1 MKSNIK
7 SVLLYATNSKIP
19 ADVLETK
26 VYFSEFFERMTLF
39 ALTVYVPLSHEHAVR
54 DAIACS
60 KGGAIGNYDSCSFTT
75 IGVGRFRALEGANP
89 HLGCIGSVEEVEE
102 AKIETTVLQ
111 ENLSSVIQAVKSAH
125 PYEEPA
131 IHIVQVIDYKE
142 IISNN
147 TMEPTICPISVV
159 LEGLDGVGKSTVAV
173 KLAEIMNAR
182 HMSTPPTI
190 MHSAREWFVQQDN
203 HMRKAYYMVCIN
215 LLVFTVLYL
224 YYYCTI
230 PVYYCTVYT

>member
-1 MKSNIK
+1 
-7 SVLLYATNSKIP
+7 
-19 ADVLETK
+19 
-26 VYFSEFFERMTLF
+26 MTLF

-54 DAIACS
+54 YAIACS

-75 IGVGRFRALEGANP
+75 IGVGRFRPLEGANP

-147 TMEPTICPISVV
+147 KTEPSIRPISVV

-182 HMSTPPTI
+182 HMCTPPTI

-203 HMRKAYYMVCIN
+203 HMRKAYYMVCMN
-215 LLVFTVLYL
+215 LLVFIYYTCTVLYL
-224 YYYCTI
+224 YYCTMLLLYLL
-230 PVYYCTVYT
+230 YYILYYTILYWYYRWVISSQALRCSSK